1 MTNHTNQA
9 VTDAPFVLQEGQAF
23 TAQTTGVLRG
33 QRIYRTCEFVS
44 PRTQMIEKAFIPGDT
59 KTGRPAQ
66 DRVRI
71 SQHYPATY
79 YRAAHSIDTV
89 ALVVSGSI
97 EVAP

>member
-9 VTDAPFVLQEGQAF
+9 VTDEPFVLQEGQAF
-23 TAQTTGVLRG
+23 TAQTTGMLRG
-33 QRIYRTCEFVS
+33 QRVYRTHEFVS
-44 PRTQMIEKAFIPGDT
+44 SHTQMIEKAFIPGDL

-79 YRAAHSIDTV
+79 YRAAYSVDTV
-89 ALVVSGSI
+89 DLVVSGSI
-97 EVAP
+97 KVAP